1 MARKI
6 KQSYIHLLEKLYEEN
21 MLWYVLGS
29 MISSDSY
36 ICSEEEGIKRRN
48 EAIEQLQRIAGNI
61 NKTNIPNETKQTVKN
76 FALDGVKLLDAEIQE
91 LRNALNA

>member
-1 MARKI
+1 MARKS
-6 KQSYIHLLEKLYEEN
+6 KQSYVHLLEKLYEEN

-48 EAIEQLQRIAGNI
+48 EAIEQLQGFADNI
-61 NKTNIPNETKQTVKN
+61 SKTNIPNETKQTVKK
-76 FALDGVKLLDAEIQE
+76 FALDGVKLLDAEILE